1 MNKTT
6 LLLLKILRMELWNE
20 KDMPNCDINSKE
32 YHSLMD
38 LATKQAVTGIVAQS
52 ITDKKLNIKLSPED
66 AVKTL
71 MQFQH
76 IQQLNV
82 LINAELIALAE
93 LFNKHNIKFIVFKG
107 QTNAINYPH
116 PLSRIPGDIDFYVP
130 QEDLDKA
137 ISILKKEWN
146 ANIENNGSLHHL
158 EFTHNRVLFEM
169 HFAVLGFYSS
179 RQKEVFEKI
188 ALSRPVSFVEIN
200 GHNIP
205 TFEPLINIVYTFA
218 HLWYHLLELGVG
230 LRQMCDLAKLIEI
243 AFPENDGNN
252 EEKAGKLAEII
263 NEIGFYKAFCAIEE
277 VLQNHLG
284 LKYIPIKPKIN
295 PIYSQ
300 SIMNRIMRYGNFG
313 HFGRKGN
320 RTQLRFYIYL
330 TLERTWTFI
339 KFYPLDKRE
348 IKARLFKEIPS
359 KVFSFHKMK

>member
-1 MNKTT
+1 M
-6 LLLLKILRMELWNE
+6 
-20 KDMPNCDINSKE
+20 
-32 YHSLMD
+32 
-38 LATKQAVTGIVAQS
+38 
-52 ITDKKLNIKLSPED
+52 
-66 AVKTL
+66 
-71 MQFQH
+71 
-76 IQQLNV
+76 
-82 LINAELIALAE
+82 
-93 LFNKHNIKFIVFKG
+93 
-107 QTNAINYPH
+107 
-116 PLSRIPGDIDFYVP
+116 
-130 QEDLDKA
+130 
-137 ISILKKEWN
+137 
-146 ANIENNGSLHHL
+146 
-158 EFTHNRVLFEM
+158 EFTHNKVLFEM

-200 GHNIP
+200 GHNIT

-243 AFPENDGNN
+243 AFPENDENN
-252 EEKAGKLAEII
+252 EEKAGKLAEIL

-295 PIYSQ
+295 PKYSQ

-348 IKARLFKEIPS
+348 IKARLFKEIPN